1 MKDYVLMF
9 RMDITTA
16 GAQPTAQ
23 QMKVYMKQWE
33 QWINGIESRGNL
45 AEGGNHFSREGKV
58 LKPHNTITDG
68 PYTAGNESVVGYL
81 VIHAKDMKDAVSMA
95 EKCPILAG
103 EGTSVEIR
111 ETASPG
117 Q

>member
-16 GAQPTAQ
+16 QARPTPE
-23 QMKVYMKQWE
+23 QMKLYME
-33 QWINGIESRGNL
+33 QWMKWVNGIASRGQL
-45 AEGGNHFSREGKV
+45 ADGGNHFSREGKV

-68 PYTAGNESVVGYL
+68 PYTADCESVAGYL
-81 VIHAKDMKDAVSMA
+81 IVLAKDMNEAVSIA

-111 ETASPG
+111 ETADPG

>member
-16 GAQPTAQ
+16 QAQPSPE
-23 QMKVYMKQWE
+23 QMKVYME
-33 QWINGIESRGNL
+33 QWTNWVNGISSGGRL
-45 AEGGNHFSREGKV
+45 ADGGNHFSRGGKV

-68 PYTAGNESVVGYL
+68 PYTANRESVAGYL
-81 VIHAKDMKDAVSMA
+81 VIHAKDMNDAVGIA

-103 EGTSVEIR
+103 EGTSVEVR

-117 Q
+117 R

>member
-16 GAQPTAQ
+16 KDQA
-23 QMKVYMKQWE
+23 
-33 QWINGIESRGNL
+33 
-45 AEGGNHFSREGKV
+45 
-58 LKPHNTITDG
+58 
-68 PYTAGNESVVGYL
+68 GYL
-81 VIHAKDMKDAVSMA
+81 VILAKDMNEAVSIA
-95 EKCPILAG
+95 ENCPILAG

-111 ETASPG
+111 ETATPG

>member
-9 RMDITTA
+9 RMDITTVQ
-16 GAQPTAQ
+16 AQPTPE
-23 QMKVYMKQWE
+23 QMKLYME
-33 QWINGIESRGNL
+33 QWMKWVSGIASRRQL
-45 AEGGNHFSREGKV
+45 ADGGNHFSQEGKV

-68 PYTAGNESVVGYL
+68 PYTAGRESVAGYL
-81 VIHAKDMKDAVSMA
+81 IVLAKDMNEAVSIA
-95 EKCPILAG
+95 ENCPILAG

-111 ETASPG
+111 ETADPG

>member
-1 MKDYVLMF
+1 MKNYVLMF

-16 GAQPTAQ
+16 VAQPSPE
-23 QMKVYMKQWE
+23 QMKVYME
-33 QWINGIESRGNL
+33 QWGQWVNGIASRGNL
-45 AEGGNHFSREGKV
+45 ADGGNHFSREGKV

-68 PYTAGNESVVGYL
+68 PHTAGSESVAGYL
-81 VIHAKDMKDAVSMA
+81 IIHAKDMKDAVSIA

-111 ETASPG
+111 ETANPG

>member
-16 GAQPTAQ
+16 QVQPRPE
-23 QMKVYMKQWE
+23 QMKLYMDQWMT
-33 QWINGIESRGNL
+33 WVNGIASSGRL
-45 AEGGNHFSREGKV
+45 ADGGNHFSREGKV
-58 LKPHNTITDG
+58 LKPHNTLTDG
-68 PYTAGNESVVGYL
+68 PYTAGRESVAGYL
-81 VIHAKDMKDAVSMA
+81 IILAKDMNEAVSIA
-95 EKCPILAG
+95 ENCPILAG

-111 ETASPG
+111 ETAGPD